1 MFWKKI
7 KLLAAAT
14 LVTTGV
20 GLASEDHLTTDF
32 QEKQQPKPGV
42 QVFYVLKSIL
52 PPSDVEGSSTL
63 QKYGIDVAPS
73 KYFEIYVVHQGF
85 DNNLKRT
92 NRFQYDL
99 SGSNFGV
106 RFHPLR
112 EEDHWLGLTL
122 GANWENYSSSRIFRN
137 GIDLGIS
144 NPDEHSNYYSVL
156 LTKPIDEKLR
166 LNAGAKFGTARV
178 GNIKGH
184 SNTYALGAAYD
195 FTPKFGVQGNYKI
208 TDLEGLDKNHTFA
221 LNLKYRPN
229 ENIKLQLNADL
240 HTNGVTGFYPVTEPL
255 IPGSYRQ
262 RFGNKATGA
271 IGFTASFS
279 LGQGSS
285 RKTKARDTL
294 DTPPEEPKTQ
304 TPETEES
311 EAAPVDNGE
320 SARSDWQ
327 EENPYFEPNAPEK
340 DKSPKPVATPKSETW
355 KNENPYFS
363 GKTTIREKPQ
373 QSQITRGDWRQANPY
388 FQE

>member
-1 MFWKKI
+1 MFWEKI

-14 LVTTGV
+14 LLTTG
-20 GLASEDHLTTDF
+20 LSSASEDHLTTDF

-42 QVFYVLKSIL
+42 QLFYVFKGIL
-52 PPSDVEGSSTL
+52 PPSDVDGSSTL

-73 KYFEIYVVHQGF
+73 KYFDIYLVHQSF
-85 DNNLKRT
+85 DNDLERT

-99 SGSNFGV
+99 SGTNFGV

-122 GANWENYSSSRIFRN
+122 GANWENSSSSRIFRN
-137 GIDLGIS
+137 GVDLGIS
-144 NPDEHSNYYSVL
+144 NPDENSNYYSVL

-221 LNLKYRPN
+221 LNLKYRPS

-255 IPGSYRQ
+255 IPSSYRQ
-262 RFGNKATGA
+262 RFGNRATGA

-304 TPETEES
+304 TPEEDTTETAPLES
-311 EAAPVDNGE
+311 GE
-320 SARSDWQ
+320 STKTDWQ
-327 EENPYFEPNAPEK
+327 KENPYFHLDMSEQSKSSEPV
-340 DKSPKPVATPKSETW
+340 KSHATASWKS
-355 KNENPYFS
+355 ENPYF
-363 GKTTIREKPQ
+363 GNGPKAEKSAHTQAKP
-373 QSQITRGDWRQANPY
+373 GDWRQDNPY